1 MLMCG
6 TSHESGQRTVRNT
19 SDRLEEELVS
29 CTHLQLFSSPQNVIP
44 VSRHKHCMRA
54 RRQVLNSEPELSA
67 TRSVRGD
74 LSRRPIHMH
83 RRCNVEILDDA
94 SIPVHQLAR
103 GTIILS

>member
-44 VSRHKHCMRA
+44 VSPHLWGSHRGSKLRHIAVFITNPNPKVRKSGAVAKATAQETQNA
-54 RRQVLNSEPELSA
+54 RRLNVQS
-67 TRSVRGD
+67 
-74 LSRRPIHMH
+74 
-83 RRCNVEILDDA
+83 
-94 SIPVHQLAR
+94 
-103 GTIILS
+103 